1 MAVRGKDTGVTL
13 GQLALGVT
21 KFKLDHELYGAQV
34 RKSIGNPDNFD
45 PFNVLLEFSLR
56 VDGEVA
62 TFKPVDRKEVPR
74 IELGVEVEYGEDQV
88 WIELWAHIYVSE
100 AGHPRPLTM
109 KWAKTIS
116 MVKWAKTISMEI
128 KGDRPLNEEYLEI
141 LTSNELVAYLE
152 EVGPELIRQ
161 IGREL
166 AQWELSL

>member
-1 MAVRGKDTGVTL
+1 MAVRGKVEGVTI

-21 KFKLDHELYGAQV
+21 QFKLDPELYDAEV
-34 RKSIGNPDNFD
+34 RESIGNPDDFD
-45 PFNVLLEFSLR
+45 PFTVLPEFSLR

-62 TFKPVDRKEVPR
+62 TIKPVDRQEVPC

-88 WIELWAHIYVSE
+88 RIELWSYVYVVE
-100 AGHPRPLTM
+100 ADRPCPLTM
-109 KWAKTIS
+109 
-116 MVKWAKTISMEI
+116 KWAKTISMEI

-141 LTSNELVAYLE
+141 LTGSELLTYLE
-152 EVGPELIRQ
+152 EVGPELIQR

>member
-1 MAVRGKDTGVTL
+1 MAVRGKDEGVTL

-21 KFKLDHELYGAQV
+21 KFELDHELYGVQA
-34 RKSIGNPDNFD
+34 RESIGNPDNFD
-45 PFNVLLEFSLR
+45 PFTVSLEFSLR

-62 TFKPVDRKEVPR
+62 TFKPVDRKEAPR

-88 WIELWAHIYVSE
+88 WIELWAYVYVAE
-100 AGHPRPLTM
+100 AAPPRPLTM
-109 KWAKTIS
+109 
-116 MVKWAKTISMEI
+116 KWAKTISMEI

-141 LTSNELVAYLE
+141 LTGSELLTYLE
-152 EVGPELIRQ
+152 EVGPELIQR